1 MENACPPIA
10 EQPWHSTGP
19 IASFGEWADQVAQS
33 YTALT
38 VTPTNNA
45 ARDQAFRGMI
55 AACDLGRDTT
65 LSQITAHPQKVRRR
79 KDDIR
84 TSPSESVF
92 INIQISGLCRV
103 SQAGLSTLQKPGS
116 AVLLDARRPFSMQFD
131 GTFRQYCLHLPLQH
145 LDAAL
150 PDLTNAAG
158 RVLGQDQPHMV
169 RLFRGI
175 TQTGTPR
182 LADLIAMLQGC
193 FSDPVDQR
201 LSDAHL
207 ALILH
212 FIRARCADRDL
223 TVTRVARRFGVSKR
237 YVHRL
242 FARTGVSFSQYLL
255 QVRLAA
261 AQRRIASGE
270 VTRISLLADQCGFAT
285 ASHFSRSYKAAFGVS
300 PSIATGA
307 QARATRKVTRVAPIS
322 K

>member
-1 MENACPPIA
+1 
-10 EQPWHSTGP
+10 
-19 IASFGEWADQVAQS
+19 
-33 YTALT
+33 
-38 VTPTNNA
+38 
-45 ARDQAFRGMI
+45 
-55 AACDLGRDTT
+55 
-65 LSQITAHPQKVRRR
+65 
-79 KDDIR
+79 
-84 TSPSESVF
+84 
-92 INIQISGLCRV
+92 
-103 SQAGLSTLQKPGS
+103 
-116 AVLLDARRPFSMQFD
+116 
-131 GTFRQYCLHLPLQH
+131 
-145 LDAAL
+145 
-150 PDLTNAAG
+150 
-158 RVLGQDQPHMV
+158 MV

-242 FARTGVSFSQYLL
+242 FARTGVSFGQYLL

-307 QARATRKVTRVAPIS
+307 KARATRKVTRVAPIS